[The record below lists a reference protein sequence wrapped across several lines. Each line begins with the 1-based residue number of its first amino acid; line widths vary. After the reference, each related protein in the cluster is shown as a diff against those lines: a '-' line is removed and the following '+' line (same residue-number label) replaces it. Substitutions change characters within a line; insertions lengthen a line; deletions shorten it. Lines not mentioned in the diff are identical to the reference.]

1 MIDDKRE
8 KLREYLRNNRPK
20 NSVNLGNSYDDKENS
35 NKNLEKDLNSDNL
48 NLNNNSD
55 LDNSQISDNK
65 INSNKRDYD
74 KEPIIIKSLGATGIY
89 FYAILVAI
97 AMFFLDKKMYDLGIL
112 QPNYSSTTLYYVYTS
127 EGFLPRIISM
137 IIFAFAVKLIVK
149 KDLIIINNSYIT
161 YNNNYNSKGL
171 DVYTIKYDNFLS
183 RNNLINTN
191 LWHKLC
197 ILLVLILVMS
207 FLFKNYEIFY
217 MVAKIPI
224 YIYFP
229 FILMVFMNGGLN
241 YILSFGVLY
250 IKTKNYKKI
259 IPLISKKDRYEIRMY
274 FLEKLGIDI
283 ENKIIYLLPQ
293 LNKE

>member
-1 MIDDKRE
+1 MSDDKRE

-20 NSVNLGNSYDDKENS
+20 NSVNLDNNSNNKENS
-35 NKNLEKDLNSDNL
+35 NKNLEKDLNLDNL
-48 NLNNNSD
+48 NLNNDSD
-55 LDNSQISDNK
+55 LDNSQIPNNK

-89 FYAILVAI
+89 FYAILVVI
-97 AMFFLDKKMYDLGIL
+97 AMFFLDKKMYDLEIL

-127 EGFLPRIISM
+127 DGFLPRIISM
-137 IIFAFAVKLIVK
+137 IVFAFAVKLIVK
-149 KDLIIINNSYIT
+149 KDLIINNSYIT

-197 ILLVLILVMS
+197 ILWVLILVIS

-224 YIYFP
+224 YIYLP
-229 FILMVFMNGGLN
+229 FILMVFINGGLN

-274 FLEKLGIDI
+274 FLEKLGVDI

>member
-1 MIDDKRE
+1 MSDDKRE

-20 NSVNLGNSYDDKENS
+20 NRINLGNSSDNKEDS
-35 NKNLEKDLNSDNL
+35 NKNLENDLNLDNL
-48 NLNNNSD
+48 NLNNDSN
-55 LDNSQISDNK
+55 LNNSQISDNK

-74 KEPIIIKSLGATGIY
+74 KEPIIIKSLSATGIY
-89 FYAILVAI
+89 FYAILVVI
-97 AMFFLDKKMYDLGIL
+97 AMFFLDKKMYDLEIL
-112 QPNYSSTTLYYVYTS
+112 QPNYSSTTLYYIYTS
-127 EGFLPRIISM
+127 EGFLPRIILM
-137 IIFAFAVKLIVK
+137 IVFAFAVKLIVK

-197 ILLVLILVMS
+197 ILWVLILVVS

-217 MVAKIPI
+217 MVAKTPI
-224 YIYFP
+224 YIYLP
-229 FILMVFMNGGLN
+229 FILMVFINGGLN

-274 FLEKLGIDI
+274 FLEKLGVDI

-293 LNKE
+293 LDKE